1 MFYNNSLFPLLLS
14 TIAGLSTLVGAII
27 IFFTKSKN
35 EKFLTFALGFSAGVM
50 IAVSFMDLFPTA
62 ESSISKY
69 HGNTPGILWSIFFM
83 LIGAIIAYLIDL
95 LIPEST
101 LNHDIKYDNNF
112 DIFRVG
118 LVSTIALMIH
128 NFPEGIATFV
138 SSYQD
143 TSLGITVTIAI
154 ALHNIPE
161 GIAIAMPI
169 YFATKSRYKAIKYAF
184 LSGMAEP
191 LGALIAFLCL
201 KPFINDLILGII
213 FAVVCGIMLYIS
225 LAELIPSSQKYGYSK
240 IALISTFLGFCMMP
254 LTHIFTSI

>member
-1 MFYNNSLFPLLLS
+1 MFDNNSLFPLLLS
-14 TIAGLSTLVGAII
+14 TIAGLSTVLGAII
-27 IFFTKSKN
+27 IFFTKSRN

-50 IAVSFMDLFPTA
+50 IAVSFTDLFPTA
-62 ESSISKY
+62 QTAISKY
-69 HGNTPGILWSIFFM
+69 HGNTPGVLWSILFM
-83 LIGAIIAYLIDL
+83 LIGAIMAYLIDL
-95 LIPEST
+95 LIPEGNS
-101 LNHDIKYDNNF
+101 NKIAQYDNNF

-138 SSYQD
+138 SGYQD
-143 TSLGITVTIAI
+143 TTLGITVTLAI

-169 YFATKSRYKAIKYAF
+169 YFASKSRAKALKYSF
-184 LSGMAEP
+184 ISGMAEP
-191 LGALIAFLCL
+191 FGALIAFICL

-225 LAELIPSSQKYGYSK
+225 FAELIPSSQKYGYSK
-240 IALISTFLGFCMMP
+240 IALISIFLGFSVMP
-254 LTHIFTSI
+254 LTHIFV

>member
-27 IFFTKSKN
+27 IFFTQSKN

-101 LNHDIKYDNNF
+101 PNHDIKYDNNF

-138 SSYQD
+138 ATNSD
-143 TSLGITVTIAI
+143 ITLGISLAIAI
-154 ALHNIPE
+154 AMHNIPE
-161 GIAIAMPI
+161 GISISVPI
-169 YFATKSRYKAIKYAF
+169 YYSTNNKKKALLYTGVSALSEPFGAF
-184 LSGMAEP
+184 LAY
-191 LGALIAFLCL
+191 IFL
-201 KPFINDLILGII
+201 KNIMNDLILGILFSLI
-213 FAVVCGIMLYIS
+213 AGIMLHIS
-225 LAELIPSSQKYGYSK
+225 FCELLPTARRYNNTKY
-240 IALISTFLGFCMMP
+240 LIIFFLIGVLFMLMKFI
-254 LTHIFTSI
+254 L